1 MTHILLLIKSFQ
13 LIELVSSSSI
23 SDDISEKENDSTS
36 KEVVQE
42 SADHE
47 NDSKEVVNELSEVI
61 EQSLNETPIPAP
73 RKLK

>member
-1 MTHILLLIKSFQ
+1 MTHILLQIKSFQ

-42 SADHE
+42 SADYE
-47 NDSKEVVNELSEVI
+47 NDSKEVVNEVI